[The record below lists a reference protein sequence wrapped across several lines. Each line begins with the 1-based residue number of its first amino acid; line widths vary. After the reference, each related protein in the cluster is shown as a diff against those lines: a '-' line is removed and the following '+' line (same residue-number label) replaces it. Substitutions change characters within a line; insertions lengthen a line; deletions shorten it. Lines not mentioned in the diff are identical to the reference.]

1 MSTLAIQ
8 IQIGDVLTRRKGIA
22 PLIHYGVVVGDNLVV
37 QNTPD
42 MGEHAVT
49 FHEFAAGEQVIVKRS
64 NVHPSV
70 IASRARAI
78 LSQPKKYD
86 IFLNNCEHTVA
97 KIIKG
102 KPLSSQ
108 ILLWSSFTILGGALY
123 LFWKKN

>member
-22 PLIHYGVVVGDNLVV
+22 PVIHYGVVVGDNLIV

-42 MGEHAVT
+42 TGEHAVT
-49 FHEFAAGEQVIVKRS
+49 FHEFSAGEQVMVKRS

-70 IASRARAI
+70 IVGRARAI
-78 LSQPKKYD
+78 LNNPQKYD

-97 KIIKG
+97 KIING

-108 ILLWSSFTILGGALY
+108 ILLWSTLAILGGALY
-123 LFWKKN
+123 LFSKKN